1 MPSHRH
7 LRLQWCRFGGRRPWR
22 LDDPLAAAALHLWRL
37 VAAFDGAC
45 AIAPWA
51 AVYGALLLFLNS
63 LDAIGGASWL
73 PETLESKDV
82 TSWNELFDALLI
94 GIHQPG
100 LSGWTPKECSAIG
113 NELRTW
119 KEKGLPEKEALWSS
133 CYLCNLL
140 TVSILTKV
148 DKNSSWVTTIISC
161 DTCHSASE

>member
-1 MPSHRH
+1 MNLMRCLAEASRIKYMMFIDIMLLVSGIHD
-7 LRLQWCRFGGRRPWR
+7 LKYIMFG
-22 LDDPLAAAALHLWRL
+22 
-37 VAAFDGAC
+37 
-45 AIAPWA
+45 I
-51 AVYGALLLFLNS
+51 FLNS

-94 GIHQPG
+94 GIHQLG
-100 LSGWTPKECSAIG
+100 LSGWTPEECSAIG

-161 DTCHSASE
+161 YTCHSASE